1 MTKKALILLP
11 AALVVALPFAA
22 SAEAMDAAELDMF
35 SAASL
40 TLQQASD
47 AALQAHSGMLAAV
60 AFGEENGRATYE
72 AVVVGSDGQPWTI
85 LMDANTGE
93 IFASGLSSSMDD
105 EEGDGQDHEDGQDME
120 GSDGDADGGETETD

>member
-1 MTKKALILLP
+1 MTKKTLILLP
-11 AALVVALPFAA
+11 VALVAALPFSA
-22 SAEAMDAAELDMF
+22 SAETMDATELDMF

-47 AALQAHSGMLAAV
+47 AALQAHSGALAAV

-93 IFASGLSSSMDD
+93 VFASGLSTSMDD
-105 EEGDGQDHEDGQDME
+105 DEDDGQDHEDGQDME
-120 GSDGDADGGETETD
+120 GSDGNANDSETD